1 MNSLRTLDHAPPA
14 EFASDT
20 KHAHNC
26 GSLARLCCHAEQ
38 RVKDL

>member
-20 KHAHNC
+20 KHARNS

-38 RVKDL
+38 RAKDL